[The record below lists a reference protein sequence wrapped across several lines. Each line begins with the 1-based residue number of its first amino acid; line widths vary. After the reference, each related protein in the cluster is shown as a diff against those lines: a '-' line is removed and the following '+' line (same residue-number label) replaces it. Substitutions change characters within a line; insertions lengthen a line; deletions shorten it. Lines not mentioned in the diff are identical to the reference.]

1 MWHEARRASSPPHD
15 VNLRIIWFDYIRTN
29 VDGQQG
35 GSWRCISKSNIAK
48 HHWQYQL
55 IIRNCECC
63 VSEIKFKFMQFSFS
77 RNAEMHFF
85 SSLECT
91 AAGIVDIRS
100 TRTTTSSVRRALSSK
115 ADTEHRA
122 ERFSIHFTCRK
133 STKKGIYF
141 ILWSSRCRI
150 NHATLVTLTVSGPHN
165 WVA

>member
-55 IIRNCECC
+55 IIRNCEFC
-63 VSEIKFKFMQFSFS
+63 VSDIKFKFMQFSFS
-77 RNAEMHFF
+77 RNALFF
-85 SSLECT
+85 SLECT

-100 TRTTTSSVRRALSSK
+100 ARTTSSVRRALGSR
-115 ADTEHRA
+115 ADTKHRA

-133 STKKGIYF
+133 STKNGNIFHFMIFMLSHKSRDTCNLDR
-141 ILWSSRCRI
+141 LWPSI
-150 NHATLVTLTVSGPHN
+150 E
-165 WVA
+165 